1 MNQQPVIQTDTPRF
15 SFVRGLSIAD
25 LMTFANALG
34 GVGAILAVL
43 SFMNDGR
50 RSHLALAMALYP
62 ICLLMDFFDG
72 RVARARG
79 GGSPLGGDL
88 DSLADAVSFGVA
100 PAIIGFGAGLR
111 GGWDVLMLLF
121 FAGCAIGRLARYNA
135 TAHLLSDASGKV
147 RVFEGVPVTGSLLL
161 VGVLAL
167 CLGTGRIGEALPL
180 GALRLGP
187 ALFQPIF
194 HPLSLAY
201 AAVGCAMISK
211 RLRIPK
217 P

>member
-1 MNQQPVIQTDTPRF
+1 MNQQRVMQRDVPRF

-34 GVGAILAVL
+34 GVGAILAVM
-43 SFMNDGR
+43 SYMDDGR
-50 RSHLALAMALYP
+50 PAHLALAMALFP
-62 ICLLMDFFDG
+62 ICLLMDFLDG

-111 GGWDVLMLLF
+111 GGWDVLLLLF

-135 TAHLLSDASGKV
+135 TAHLLSDATGKV
-147 RVFEGVPVTGSLLL
+147 RAFEGVPVTGSLLV
-161 VGVLAL
+161 VGLLAL
-167 CLGTGRIGEALPL
+167 CLGTGRIGDALPL
-180 GALRLGP
+180 GTLHLGP
-187 ALFQPIF
+187 AAF

-201 AAVGCAMISK
+201 ALVGCAMISK